1 MECKKVM
8 VELKKQYLS
17 IYVVYILLGLSLG
30 LWEVFKPIWLI
41 EKGLTIEGLGIIF
54 FIALI
59 MAAFFSILIGN
70 KVIKNG
76 IRVSIQI
83 ALIIRLVNFVSM
95 LLISNKYVMIF
106 QSCIDL
112 LVDTLIIQWMYPL
125 LTQIKINNAFF
136 GLKDNLYDL
145 ASNIGTIV
153 AGIFIGIVLHN
164 FTSYQICIIICI
176 FLFLTCFFLL
186 FKVKN
191 EKIVLN
197 ESNIM
202 KKVLKIDSVKDY
214 IKYSCSRRL
223 QLFLILGFFM
233 VILTDNLGID
243 KSVAGIFWAVFQ
255 IFCNCLGILV
265 SFKSDKINRIKF
277 FKWSNISSI
286 FILLIAGLTRNTI
299 FSFIAILWIDI
310 LSDFYSPIIDA
321 PLTNEIPKHL
331 QLHFANYKHILSYI
345 GRGLAYMI
353 AGYLIGTNYTLI
365 FLVSIPFLTYQNYV
379 GVRALKS
386 CKHTNPYGTK

>member
-1 MECKKVM
+1 M

-17 IYVVYILLGLSLG
+17 IYIVYIVLGLSLG

-95 LLISNKYVMIF
+95 LLISNKYIMIF

-223 QLFLILGFFM
+223 QLFLILGFFYG
-233 VILTDNLGID
+233 D
-243 KSVAGIFWAVFQ
+243 
-255 IFCNCLGILV
+255 
-265 SFKSDKINRIKF
+265 
-277 FKWSNISSI
+277 
-286 FILLIAGLTRNTI
+286 
-299 FSFIAILWIDI
+299 
-310 LSDFYSPIIDA
+310 
-321 PLTNEIPKHL
+321 
-331 QLHFANYKHILSYI
+331 
-345 GRGLAYMI
+345 
-353 AGYLIGTNYTLI
+353 
-365 FLVSIPFLTYQNYV
+365 TY
-379 GVRALKS
+379 R
-386 CKHTNPYGTK
+386 